1 MGYAEVLA
9 LITLFLGVYLFF
21 FLRRLFRFYGM
32 DVKKKSN
39 MAWIALFAGV
49 LAFYGRNLFRTG
61 SVIFLH
67 GVLLSMAS
75 DVFAL
80 LVRGICRKMP
90 KGKKYAVCKKIYQCG
105 VLPVLAVL
113 FVCVYGYYNM
123 DHIKMTSYQIETKK
137 QVQDYKIVFMT
148 DIHYGTIQDSNVLKN
163 KLEEIERQKP
173 DLILLGGD
181 IVEEGTSRENM
192 EEIFQA
198 IGRMESRYG
207 AYYIYGNH
215 DKQPYTNVRTYTDE
229 ELEHAVKSSGVKIL
243 EDAYVEIGDDLIL
256 AGRGDAAWGATRDR
270 ASVEEILHGADR
282 RKYRIMVDH
291 QPIEAKENDRQEVDL
306 LLSGHTHAGQIWP
319 TGYLTEF
326 TGGYNYGQYQEGN
339 CKIIVSSG
347 VAGWRYAIRTGE
359 HCEYVVIELS
369 GTS

>member
-123 DHIKMTSYQIETKK
+123 DHIRMTSYQIETKK
-137 QVQDYKIVFMT
+137 QVQDYKIVLMT
-148 DIHYGTIQDSNVLKN
+148 DIHYGTIQNSNVLKN
-163 KLEEIERQKP
+163 KLEEI
-173 DLILLGGD
+173 
-181 IVEEGTSRENM
+181 
-192 EEIFQA
+192 QA

-229 ELEHAVKSSGVKIL
+229 ELEHAVKSSGVQIL

-256 AGRGDAAWGATRDR
+256 AGRGDAAW
-270 ASVEEILHGADR
+270 
-282 RKYRIMVDH
+282 
-291 QPIEAKENDRQEVDL
+291 QEVDL

-339 CKIIVSSG
+339 CKMIVSSG